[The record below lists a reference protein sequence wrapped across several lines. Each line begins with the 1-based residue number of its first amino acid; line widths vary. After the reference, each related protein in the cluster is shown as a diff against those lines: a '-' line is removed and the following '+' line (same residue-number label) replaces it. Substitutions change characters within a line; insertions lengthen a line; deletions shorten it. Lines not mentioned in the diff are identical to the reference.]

1 MFICREQP
9 TSHKSGLM
17 IKSKG
22 RIWLVEDDKNLGIV
36 ISDFLEMS
44 DYQVVHKENGQ
55 DGLHEFF
62 KGSYDLVLLDI
73 MLPLV
78 DGFTVAEEIRKHDC
92 EVPIVFMTARTMK
105 EDKIKGFRI
114 GADDYITKPFSTEE
128 LKLRINAILRRVNSK
143 ADTASKTILYTI
155 GNYTFDFT
163 NHLLSSSSGK
173 NRLTKREAELLHL
186 LCLNINNVLRREV
199 ALKTIWGEDDY
210 FMGRSMDVYITKL
223 RKLLSGDPAV
233 SIVNIHNTGFKLEVT
248 NNN

>member
-1 MFICREQP
+1 M
-9 TSHKSGLM
+9 T
-17 IKSKG
+17 KSKG
-22 RIWLVEDDKNLGIV
+22 KILLVEDDRNLGIV

-44 DYQVVHKENGQ
+44 DYQVIHKENGQ

-78 DGFTVAEEIRKHDC
+78 DGFTVAEEIRKQGSD
-92 EVPIVFMTARTMK
+92 VPIVFMTARALK

-128 LKLRINAILRRVNSK
+128 LKLRIHAILRRMKGALDKHSGSK
-143 ADTASKTILYTI
+143 PFKLGS
-155 GNYTFDFT
+155 YTFDFP
-163 NHLLSSSSGK
+163 NHMLSSDSGIK
-173 NRLTKREAELLHL
+173 HLTKREAELLHL
-186 LCLNINNVLRREV
+186 LCLHMNQVLRREV

-223 RKLLSGDPAV
+223 RKLLSGDPSV
-233 SIVNIHNTGFKLEVT
+233 SIVNIHNTGFKLEVKD
-248 NNN
+248 NN